1 MEKLGEEAL
10 ARLDVLA
17 AKMGV
22 GAEHMWEVLTKQ
34 GLYEGWFAVACVAA
48 GVLGFLSGLCV
59 FVVFVRRDIDKLTP
73 TKFIL
78 WITGLV
84 VAGLS
89 VILIAANAESIL
101 YLFNPEMYALEYV
114 RGLLQ

>member
-34 GLYEGWFAVACVAA
+34 GKVEAFYGVLYCLLCLVGGVGVWGLICLAETSHDAYGAAA
-48 GVLGFLSGLCV
+48 GLLSIGIL
-59 FVVFVRRDIDKLTP
+59 VVFVLALEQTR
-73 TKFIL
+73 FF
-78 WITGLV
+78 
-84 VAGLS
+84 
-89 VILIAANAESIL
+89 
-101 YLFNPEMYALEYV
+101 FNPEMYALEYV